1 MATKRGKAKKKN
13 PCWKG
18 YTAMGDD
25 GKIVMK
31 KKGNKMVPAC
41 RPIKGGASMSTKRDD
56 DYNKKKKAAEL
67 VFKTRL
73 KESGLSLSEFKKTKE
88 GNKLAKDV
96 QSVASQ
102 HQGFGG

>member
-31 KKGNKMVPAC
+31 KKGDKMVPAC
-41 RPIKGGASMSTKRDD
+41 RPIKDGASMKGDPKDKKELKLKKMEEKTKRIGIRQG
-56 DYNKKKKAAEL
+56 E
-67 VFKTRL
+67 KTRRV
-73 KESGLSLSEFKKTKE
+73 EARNSKK
-88 GNKLAKDV
+88 
-96 QSVASQ
+96 
-102 HQGFGG
+102 